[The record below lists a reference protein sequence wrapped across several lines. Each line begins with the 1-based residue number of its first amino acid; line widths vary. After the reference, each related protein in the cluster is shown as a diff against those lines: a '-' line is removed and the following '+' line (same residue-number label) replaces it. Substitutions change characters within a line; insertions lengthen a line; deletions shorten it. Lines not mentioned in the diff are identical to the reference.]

1 VSEHRSEERGRSGA
15 IGGIVSE
22 KDVLRATVKASRAA
36 VPETDR
42 ERDRASIRAHVL
54 QWLAS
59 SNVPA
64 GCRIA
69 AYEPLRTEPGSIE
82 LLADLHRA
90 GYEVIVPITLADN
103 DLDWA
108 VWTLTRQARQPLG
121 VDAISQ
127 AALVIVPAFAV
138 DPAGRR
144 LGRGGGSY
152 DRALARIA
160 PEVPAVALLFP
171 DELVDSVP
179 VDDWDRPV
187 SAVVTPAAWI
197 GLGNT

>member
-1 VSEHRSEERGRSGA
+1 VSEHRSEERARSGA

-22 KDVLRATVKASRAA
+22 KDMLRATVKSSRAA
-36 VPETDR
+36 MADPDR
-42 ERDRASIRAHVL
+42 ERDRASIRAQVL

-59 SNVPA
+59 SDLPS
-64 GCRIA
+64 GSRIA

-90 GYEVIVPITLADN
+90 EYEVIVPITLADN

-108 VWTLTRQARQPLG
+108 VWTLTKQARQPLG

-127 AALVIVPAFAV
+127 AALVIVPALAV
-138 DPAGRR
+138 DQAGRR

-152 DRALARIA
+152 DRALARMA
-160 PEVPAVALLFP
+160 PQVPAVALLFQ

-187 SAVVTPAAWI
+187 SAAVTPAAWI